1 MPGTSTCR
9 SETNKKKNRKKETR
23 DVCIRLERKWNR
35 KSPFEMASCRVG
47 CESNCRNPLNLWL
60 CNSHSTCCFF
70 GFRLAFLDAIT
81 YDIFVPPAPID
92 VIVFGGIVNK
102 RHMIF
107 LRLRQ
112 VNNDIRQKTSKFQS
126 VDGKTGRR
134 RRCLILHV
142 YAAHFPGISRLWN
155 HFPFDG
161 QRDNAYDAIVEL
173 YVLRAFRNGRYRCW
187 KASET
192 KGFCEPRQRFRIFL
206 LP

>member
-1 MPGTSTCR
+1 MRVVISRRIFNYDWLCSGVLKWFQYDATRGTWRWQKFFWGVKSQRAGNKVFGNLKTMGWTCQEPPR
-9 SETNKKKNRKKETR
+9 AVAKTNKKKRKKETR

-35 KSPFEMASCRVG
+35 KNPFEMASCRVG

-126 VDGKTGRR
+126 VDGKT
-134 RRCLILHV
+134 
-142 YAAHFPGISRLWN
+142 
-155 HFPFDG
+155 
-161 QRDNAYDAIVEL
+161 
-173 YVLRAFRNGRYRCW
+173 
-187 KASET
+187 
-192 KGFCEPRQRFRIFL
+192 
-206 LP
+206 